1 MTVLEKAVRN
11 LADALEALESKLDG
25 RLDDLTAN
33 DETISAAKRQ
43 ASAAREQTENASR
56 EIGAAI
62 SDLKGILEADEAK
75 KGGTS

>member
-25 RLDDLTAN
+25 RLDDLAAN

-62 SDLKGILEADEAK
+62 SDLKAILEADEAK